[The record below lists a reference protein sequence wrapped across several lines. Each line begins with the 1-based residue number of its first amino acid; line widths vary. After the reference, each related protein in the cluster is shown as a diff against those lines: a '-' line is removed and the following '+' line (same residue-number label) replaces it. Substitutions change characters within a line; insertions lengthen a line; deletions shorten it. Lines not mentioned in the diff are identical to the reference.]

1 MSIFESVRDLVV
13 VNSDHHALKL
23 SIALRDGPVGD
34 VNKAYAGNAEAGHF
48 YLYRNESVPGMV
60 METVFSPKHKDG
72 ITSVYQEHRIFESGS
87 ELLRKRAALVAAL
100 AAEYGLPHESIGID
114 DAARGRQMAL
124 TELSTGQLIDLLQ
137 DRARGGIVTMKTDNY
152 ATGVDKALA

>member
-1 MSIFESVRDLVV
+1 MSSALESVRDLVV
-13 VNSDHHALKL
+13 VNSNHHALKL
-23 SIALRDGPVGD
+23 SLLMRDGPVGD
-34 VNKAYAGNAEAGHF
+34 VKKAYAGNADAGHF
-48 YLYRNESVPGMV
+48 YLYRNEAVQGMV
-60 METVFSPKHKDG
+60 METVFSPTHKDG
-72 ITSVYQEHRIFESGS
+72 ITSVYQEHRIFESGA
-87 ELLRKRAALVAAL
+87 ELLRKRAALIVDL

-152 ATGVDKALA
+152 ANVGTPA